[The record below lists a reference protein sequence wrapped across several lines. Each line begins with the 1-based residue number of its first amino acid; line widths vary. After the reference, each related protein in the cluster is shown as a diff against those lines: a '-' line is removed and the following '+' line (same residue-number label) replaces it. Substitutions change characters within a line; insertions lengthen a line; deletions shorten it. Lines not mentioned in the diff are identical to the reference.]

1 MSGDDEKK
9 KLDVLR
15 GVDVTPEMLRS
26 NMRANLFP
34 HLTSSIQRELKATL
48 LQSAV
53 HRVARLESY
62 QAGDKDMKI
71 KKVEPVEVQN
81 PRMWRLLNPKS
92 EIMHAEKWT
101 VGRGEVTRDYRI
113 HYLRHYSGDGFYVG
127 VLPLSLGGAF
137 AWTRAK
143 ATSFL
148 FD

>member
-53 HRVARLESY
+53 HRVGR
-62 QAGDKDMKI
+62 DMSGVCVCVCVKHSLLI
-71 KKVEPVEVQN
+71 NRKVQN